1 MDWIVQIYFTL
12 QPLPLVPITV
22 FETSNFSHYILLLR
36 DNISLFFFLLCFT
49 TEWQRCPQ
57 ASHLWA
63 RDVCQ
68 CQRPHREKATLS
80 RHAGVLHDVDGEC
93 RMQLWMRILPELGFE
108 VFIHLPNCFTNSLHY
123 FFVICNS
130 LIFHCKYSH
139 IIPYHLNIFIY
150 SHMTWQSLTRC
161 CYSQCSKEIKKKAQE
176 QKGPS
181 LMDIE
186 LTSMGYRLSPQELI
200 HYAKKVFFSLFISFS
215 SFLLRITFNYFSLT
229 FHYQNHCKIIAF
241 TYNEPTIFLEYA
253 MDVAT
258 LAKKEGMKCIFKSN
272 GFESAYTLEKL
283 APLIDA
289 FNIDLKSFNDSFY
302 QKVCHS
308 RLQPVLDCIRT
319 LHEKGIW
326 VEVTTLLINGLNDSD
341 EELEKIAKFIY
352 EISPDIPWHITPFRP
367 EYKMQDKEYY
377 ISFEKD

>member
-1 MDWIVQIYFTL
+1 
-12 QPLPLVPITV
+12 
-22 FETSNFSHYILLLR
+22 
-36 DNISLFFFLLCFT
+36 
-49 TEWQRCPQ
+49 
-57 ASHLWA
+57 
-63 RDVCQ
+63 
-68 CQRPHREKATLS
+68 
-80 RHAGVLHDVDGEC
+80 
-93 RMQLWMRILPELGFE
+93 
-108 VFIHLPNCFTNSLHY
+108 
-123 FFVICNS
+123 
-130 LIFHCKYSH
+130 
-139 IIPYHLNIFIY
+139 
-150 SHMTWQSLTRC
+150 
-161 CYSQCSKEIKKKAQE
+161 
-176 QKGPS
+176 
-181 LMDIE
+181 
-186 LTSMGYRLSPQELI
+186 
-200 HYAKKVFFSLFISFS
+200 
-215 SFLLRITFNYFSLT
+215 
-229 FHYQNHCKIIAF
+229 
-241 TYNEPTIFLEYA
+241 

-367 EYKMQDKEYY
+367 EYKN
-377 ISFEKD
+377 I